1 MGLFSNLYNF
11 KGNRKKETTMHY
23 KKNRL
28 SRAAFLKTSGLAL
41 GGLVSLPHFGC
52 SSEIK
57 SLKELIFEGKTA
69 VKIVLPSK
77 VSPQELHAA
86 EQLQNYLSK
95 NARKPLEIV
104 KENYFQGESG
114 IFLGNTQAA
123 AEASLSSKE
132 LEDDGYLFSPEGD
145 HFFILGGKEN
155 GLVYGVYSLLESFG
169 YRKYSADDAIL
180 VPESAVYNFP
190 ESKEEVPQIKY
201 RTTSYYDARD
211 AEYAA
216 WHKLSSRDSW
226 GLFVHTF
233 EVLIPPDKYGKTHP
247 EYFSLIDGERNP
259 VTQLCLSNEAVF
271 KTIVSALK
279 ERIAENPKAKYWSVS
294 QNDNDKY
301 CQCGPCTALN
311 KKYGNLP
318 SGSMVWF
325 VNKVARAI
333 PDKIISTLA
342 YWYTR
347 AAPSNIVAEP
357 NVNIMLCNIESTRE
371 KPVFDTDPAFTK
383 DLQDWGKMSQDIL
396 IWDYNIQFA
405 NPVSPFPNLHTIG
418 PNIKFYIQN
427 KVGALFMQATGNKG
441 EFGHLRA
448 YLIAKLMWDP
458 QADSDAI
465 INDFLK
471 GYYGAGA
478 PFVRQYIDRMQEAV
492 LQDNF
497 RLNIFGDPR
506 DAVNNYLS
514 PQLMAVYHDL
524 FDEAVRSVGNDDE
537 KQTRLE
543 EARLPLL
550 IAEIQIA
557 GQIPLGQAG
566 SFYAYDPKG
575 RVVVKPKMREKVNT
589 FISRAKAAGIKRIGE
604 RAITLEDYA
613 TNFVRMF
620 ARMEQMQTAVS
631 FQKKIIPISLPSK
644 GAEEL
649 TRLTDGIF
657 GAFESWRFPDKD
669 ANWVAYKGKHMDFI
683 LDLGQV
689 QPITTVEMDFLNVQ
703 AQANWHL
710 LILPKY
716 VSYATS
722 LDGENYSEPTKVINP
737 HNPDPAKNPAIVKI
751 PYHRFSAR
759 FKGAKARY
767 IKVHAQSLL
776 KMPSWHINA
785 GKPASLYADEI
796 VVR

>member
-1 MGLFSNLYNF
+1 MS
-11 KGNRKKETTMHY
+11 R
-23 KKNRL
+23 KNRL

-41 GGLVSLPHFGC
+41 GGIVTLPHYAC
-52 SSEIK
+52 SGETK
-57 SLKELIFEGKTA
+57 ALKELLFEGRTN
-69 VKIVLPSK
+69 VKIVIPKNAS
-77 VSPQELHAA
+77 SQELHVAD
-86 EQLQNYLSK
+86 QLQNYLSK
-95 NARKPLEIV
+95 NSRKSLEIV
-104 KENYFQGESG
+104 RENLYQGTTA
-114 IFLGNTQAA
+114 IYLGNTQAA
-123 AEASLSSKE
+123 AKASLSSEE
-132 LEDDGYLFSPEGD
+132 LEEDGYLFYPEGD
-145 HFFILGGKEN
+145 NFMIIGGKEN

-180 VPESAVYNFP
+180 VPESTTYNFP
-190 ESKEEVPQIKY
+190 QKKADVPQIKY

-211 AEYAA
+211 DEYAA

-259 VTQLCLSNEAVF
+259 VTQLCLSNDAVF
-271 KTIVSALK
+271 QTLVSALK

-318 SGSMVWF
+318 SGSMIWF
-325 VNKVARAI
+325 VNKVAKAI

-347 AAPSNIVAEP
+347 AAPSNILAET

-371 KPVFDTDPAFTK
+371 KPVFNTDPAFTK

-418 PNIKFYIQN
+418 PNIKFYIKN

-458 QADSDAI
+458 EADSDAI

-478 PFVRQYIDRMQEAV
+478 PFVRQYIDRMQEAL
-492 LQDNF
+492 LQNNF

-514 PQLMAVYHDL
+514 PKMMTVYHDL
-524 FDEAVRSVGNDDE
+524 FDQAIQSVGNDIE

-557 GQIPLGQAG
+557 GQIPIGQAG
-566 SFYAYDPKG
+566 SFYELNPKG
-575 RVVVKPKMREKVNT
+575 SVVVKPMMKEKVNT
-589 FISRAKAAGIKRIGE
+589 FISRARDAGIKRIGE

-613 TNFVRMF
+613 TNFKRMF
-620 ARMEQMQTAVS
+620 SRMEQMKDAVS

-669 ANWVAYKGKHMDFI
+669 ANWVSYKGKHMDFI
-683 LDLGQV
+683 LDLGKV
-689 QPITTVEMDFLNVQ
+689 ESINTVEMDFLNVQ

-716 VSYATS
+716 VTYSIS
-722 LDGENYSEPTKVINP
+722 EDGENYSSPTKIINP
-737 HNPDPAKNPAIVKI
+737 HNPDPAENPEIVKTA
-751 PYHRFSAR
+751 YHRFKATFMGANAR
-759 FKGAKARY
+759 F
-767 IKVHAQSLL
+767 IKVHAQSPL
-776 KMPSWHINA
+776 KMPPWHINA
-785 GKPASLYADEI
+785 GKPTSLYADEI
-796 VVR
+796 VVL